1 MNLRVATVFSAA
13 MLRLLLLLLML
24 ASTVARSA
32 EPLVF
37 ISAFA
42 SGDKAAIHSFAF
54 DSQQGK
60 LKPLKRTTDL
70 QNPFFLAIAPGKKHL
85 YAIDTAKFGGPENGF
100 VAAYAFEGR
109 GGELKRLNKASTHGT
124 ASCYLSVDATNKTV
138 LVANYSSGNVAALP
152 VKSDG
157 SVGEAASFI
166 QHEGSSA
173 NPERQKGPNAHS
185 TVISPDNRF
194 VLAAD
199 LGIDK
204 IMIYRLEASKAA
216 LKPNEAQPYV
226 KQKPGSGPR
235 HITFHPNGEFV
246 YVINEL
252 ANTVT
257 VFDYGTEKGTLAEK
271 QTISTLPADFTGKSY
286 TADVKITPD
295 GKFLFGT
302 NRGHD
307 SIASYRIADDG
318 TLTLLKI
325 DPSLGKGPQN
335 LLVTPDGR
343 WLLCANMPGNNVVVF
358 GVDASSGALKATG
371 EPVDMPMPSCIR
383 WLE

>member
-1 MNLRVATVFSAA
+1 MSLQA
-13 MLRLLLLLLML
+13 
-24 ASTVARSA
+24 A

-54 DSQQGK
+54 DAEHGK
-60 LKPLKRTTDL
+60 LKPLKRTSDL
-70 QNPFFLAIAPGKKHL
+70 QNPFFLAIAPDKGHL

-100 VAAYAFEGR
+100 VAAYAIEGR
-109 GGELKRLNKASTHGT
+109 NGDLKRLNKASTRGT

-138 LVANYSSGNVAALP
+138 LVANYSSGNIAALP
-152 VKSDG
+152 VRTDG
-157 SVGEAASFI
+157 AVEEATSFI
-166 QHEGSSA
+166 QHEGSSV

-185 TVISPDNRF
+185 IVISPDNRF

-204 IMIYRLEASKAA
+204 IMIYRLDASNAE
-216 LKPNEAQPYV
+216 LKPNEAQPFA

-235 HITFHPNGEFV
+235 HIAFHPGGKVV

-257 VFDYGTEKGTLAEK
+257 VFDYGADKGTLTEK
-271 QTISTLPADFTGKSY
+271 QTLTTLPSGFTGKSY
-286 TADVKITPD
+286 TADLKVTPD

-318 TLTLLKI
+318 TLSLLKI

-335 LLVTPDGR
+335 LLITPDGR
-343 WLLCANMPGNNVVVF
+343 WLLCANMPGSNVVVF
-358 GVDASSGALKATG
+358 SIDAASGALKANG
-371 EPVDMPMPSCIR
+371 DPVEMPMPSCIR
-383 WLE
+383 WLD

>member
-1 MNLRVATVFSAA
+1 MEEV
-13 MLRLLLLLLML
+13 MLRLSFSLLML
-24 ASTVARSA
+24 LSPLARA
-32 EPLVF
+32 ADHLIF

-54 DSQQGK
+54 DSEHGT
-60 LKPLKRTTDL
+60 LKALKRTTDL
-70 QNPFFLAIAPGKKHL
+70 QNPFFLAIAPDKQHL

-100 VAAYAFEGR
+100 VAAYAIEGR
-109 GGELKRLNKASTHGT
+109 SGELKRLNKASTRGT
-124 ASCYLSVDATNKTV
+124 ASCYVSVDATNKTV
-138 LVANYSSGNVAALP
+138 LVANYSSGSVAALP
-152 VKSDG
+152 VRSDG
-157 SVGEAASFI
+157 SVDEAASFI

-185 TVISPDNRF
+185 IVTSPDNRF

-204 IMIYRLEASKAA
+204 IMIYRLDASKAG
-216 LKPNEAQPYV
+216 LKPNEAQPFAQ
-226 KQKPGSGPR
+226 QKPGSGPR
-235 HITFHPNGEFV
+235 HITFHPNGKVV

-257 VFDYGTEKGTLAEK
+257 VFDYAAEKGMLTAK
-271 QTISTLPADFTGKSY
+271 QTISTLPSGFTGKSY
-286 TADVKITPD
+286 TADVKVTPD

-318 TLTLLKI
+318 TLTLLTI

-335 LLVTPDGR
+335 LLITPDGR

-358 GVDASSGALKATG
+358 GIDTASGALKANG
-371 EPVDMPMPSCIR
+371 EPVEMPMPSCIR